1 MKKCKLNLLKRI
13 QDLTNWQYQKM
24 PVLMELSLLVLERKS
39 KKAYKETMR
48 QDINNIDTYENRK
61 KVNTKNGVQSMRL

>member
-1 MKKCKLNLLKRI
+1 MKKCKLDLLKRI

-24 PVLMELSLLVLERKS
+24 PVLIKLSLLVLERKS